1 MNFISEKEIVK
12 KREENGDEEGNSD
25 QQPDYRPLYER
36 LKEVRD
42 KKQLEWE
49 EEHTLKNQFS
59 VTRGIDE
66 GDADFLEQV
75 DRVRTEQEV
84 KKRKEEL
91 ELVKMAKQQ
100 NCVIP
105 LEQQPPLLERP
116 QKPITSNKNNA
127 NKQASLVSSLIR
139 KRFFSFYLILKL
151 LFDFLRSHSRTSTED
166 EACNQKIKKNSF
178 ASDDSSQ
185 GSTSTATSFDEP
197 KKNEE
202 NLSKPSK
209 GLISSVLDYSDT
221 SDEEDEE
228 KIGRKIEEETT
239 NCQLLKNSPQ
249 NTKTN

>member
-100 NCVIP
+100 NCFIP

-116 QKPITSNKNNA
+116 QKPVTSNKSA

-139 KRFFSFYLILKL
+139 KR
-151 LFDFLRSHSRTSTED
+151 SHSRTSTED
-166 EACNQKIKKNSF
+166 EGCNQKIKKNSF

-185 GSTSTATSFDEP
+185 GSTSTATSFNECLL

-249 NTKTN
+249 NRKTN

>member
-139 KRFFSFYLILKL
+139 KR
-151 LFDFLRSHSRTSTED
+151 SHSRTSTED

>member
-1 MNFISEKEIVK
+1 MNFITEKEIIK

-75 DRVRTEQEV
+75 DRVREEQEAR
-84 KKRKEEL
+84 KRKEEL

-100 NCVIP
+100 NCSVP

-116 QKPITSNKNNA
+116 QKPISRCNKNNA

-139 KRFFSFYLILKL
+139 KR
-151 LFDFLRSHSRTSTED
+151 SHSRTSTED
-166 EACNQKIKKNSF
+166 EGCNQKIKKNSF

-185 GSTSTATSFDEP
+185 GSTSTATSFDECLP

-202 NLSKPSK
+202 TLSKPSR

-221 SDEEDEE
+221 SDEEDEG
-228 KIGRKIEEETT
+228 KNDSKIEEETT

-249 NTKTN
+249 NRKTN